1 MVSYSAGSYGTVGF
15 ERGDTFTAYDS
26 LTEAQVIAWVKDKL
40 EVADIEAGLQA
51 QIDAQE
57 EPNNSNRSTVVMGIQ
72 AFTRTGNTVTFLA
85 ATTAPTAVQAV
96 STTLGGNQYRI
107 INAGSVTVFLGYGAD
122 GASANSNAAVITTT
136 GTSIPLLPGT
146 DEILS
151 FVPNAYFTGITASSN
166 ATIYVTPGDG
176 S

>member
-1 MVSYSAGSYGTVGF
+1 
-15 ERGDTFTAYDS
+15 
-26 LTEAQVIAWVKDKL
+26 
-40 EVADIEAGLQA
+40 
-51 QIDAQE
+51 
-57 EPNNSNRSTVVMGIQ
+57 MGAQ
-72 AFTRTGNTVTFLA
+72 AFTKTGNTVVFTA
-85 ATTAPTAVQAV
+85 ATTAPTPIQAV

-107 INAGSVTVFLGYGAD
+107 INAGSVTVFLGYGSD
-122 GASANSNAAVITTT
+122 DASANSSAAVITTT